1 MKNKFEKRGLGIAM
15 AVGVCVLIVGCTV
28 FNKPVDSAFASV
40 EIEHHSKQ
48 EIEAAT
54 IAVFKQAGY
63 RSVGGQNELEF
74 ESDGKEWMQAAY
86 GSNIASG
93 DPIMERV
100 RAQVVYQSSGVFRL
114 QCNAYVVQNAGK
126 EIKLRIHKSGPYR
139 ELLDQ
144 VTRKLS
150 QTPR

>member
-1 MKNKFEKRGLGIAM
+1 MKNKFAKHGLGIAM
-15 AVGVCVLIVGCTV
+15 SVGVCVSIVGCAV
-28 FNKPVDSAFASV
+28 FNKSADSAFASV

-63 RSVGGQNELEF
+63 LSVGVQNNLEF
-74 ESDGKEWMQAAY
+74 ESDGKAWMQAAY

-93 DPIMERV
+93 DPIIERV
-100 RAQVVYQSSGVFRL
+100 RAQVVYHASGVFRL

-126 EIKLRIHKSGPYR
+126 EIRLRVHKSGPYR
-139 ELLDQ
+139 ELLEQ
-144 VTRKLS
+144 VARKFE
-150 QTPR
+150 